1 MPVTAADMAAAARPA
16 LASLFI
22 CAPLR
27 REGFVDPAFTT
38 PGATNR
44 IARACPE
51 RAKRVEGACPERAK
65 RVEGRITLRRA
76 QIPAPVSAAGLPRT
90 DDGKGRRRA
99 AGGGGLVVRGQAG
112 RLSRAGDQGWR
123 ADPDPVPDGQG
134 SDAHLSAGRVR
145 GRASAGGAG
154 GRRRGD

>member
-65 RVEGRITLRRA
+65 RVEGACPERAKRVEGRITLRRA

-99 AGGGGLVVRGQAG
+99 AGGGGLVVQI
-112 RLSRAGDQGWR
+112 
-123 ADPDPVPDGQG
+123 
-134 SDAHLSAGRVR
+134 
-145 GRASAGGAG
+145 GRAHV
-154 GRRRGD
+154 